1 MNRLIISLLFFLLPT
16 LAIAQTVGELEPWLE
31 NDFSPKLV
39 ATLVVDDNDFTGMGD
54 ITGDDVN
61 ISAGTGNY
69 TSTGYGVFAASLVKL
84 DAQSGSTAMVHST
97 SGNLYFGAFGTE
109 STLVQSNGQLKFF
122 GANMVVPAQ
131 LRRAAYENSKIV
143 FGEGGADT
151 NFENAESGGF
161 VFRTNAALAAA
172 NTDLVSIDGSGNI
185 NILLDNAQL
194 TLGAAGATDSYLEWN
209 TAGATDHLL
218 IYSLGGIQLGTAAT
232 EIHGINT
239 APVANQML
247 TADFTNGSG
256 SPFFIDGTMAATADD
271 GKDAKGYSI
280 SLTMTG
286 LADAAVAADGT
297 GVYSL
302 VTNNTTYNA
311 GGVTGN
317 TYGIYAQATFGG
329 TVTATGATETYGGRF
344 VADGDMGTAAAV
356 IRNYGCRAAASGTA
370 TTNYGGHF
378 SATSAT
384 INWAIFNAAGNV
396 FLGDDNEKTMWGT
409 TNTDLQIYSDGDQG
423 VFDLTGALYIRPS
436 GDTDDYFSFSTASDV
451 PTIGTVGSCDLI
463 LAPSGGVQIGDAAT
477 EIHGINTAPVANQM
491 LTADFTDAGATS
503 FFIDGTYANT
513 GADSKT
519 VRGYSIVLDISGTHD
534 SSGIADSRGVFSQIN
549 DNTVY
554 NSSIV
559 LGNIYGVFGQ
569 TVFAGTNTD
578 NGGLKHYGGFFKS
591 SGDMG
596 TNGASKHY
604 GILGLAA
611 DTADVNYGGFF
622 SASGATNNWAVYA
635 SAGNVYVADDLIAN
649 GQTGNTLQTP
659 TLGVGVTT
667 LAITKNVVTLTGH
680 VDDNTLGTIT
690 GGLAGQTITI
700 ICTDAKVTIT
710 DTNAHTAN
718 TVDLSAAFTSA
729 DDTVLSLIYDGTSWY
744 EVSRSVN

>member
-1 MNRLIISLLFFLLPT
+1 
-16 LAIAQTVGELEPWLE
+16 
-31 NDFSPKLV
+31 
-39 ATLVVDDNDFTGMGD
+39 
-54 ITGDDVN
+54 
-61 ISAGTGNY
+61 
-69 TSTGYGVFAASLVKL
+69 
-84 DAQSGSTAMVHST
+84 
-97 SGNLYFGAFGTE
+97 
-109 STLVQSNGQLKFF
+109 
-122 GANMVVPAQ
+122 
-131 LRRAAYENSKIV
+131 
-143 FGEGGADT
+143 
-151 NFENAESGGF
+151 
-161 VFRTNAALAAA
+161 
-172 NTDLVSIDGSGNI
+172 
-185 NILLDNAQL
+185 
-194 TLGAAGATDSYLEWN
+194 
-209 TAGATDHLL
+209 
-218 IYSLGGIQLGTAAT
+218 
-232 EIHGINT
+232 
-239 APVANQML
+239 
-247 TADFTNGSG
+247 
-256 SPFFIDGTMAATADD
+256 
-271 GKDAKGYSI
+271 
-280 SLTMTG
+280 
-286 LADAAVAADGT
+286 
-297 GVYSL
+297 
-302 VTNNTTYNA
+302 
-311 GGVTGN
+311 
-317 TYGIYAQATFGG
+317 
-329 TVTATGATETYGGRF
+329 
-344 VADGDMGTAAAV
+344 
-356 IRNYGCRAAASGTA
+356 
-370 TTNYGGHF
+370 
-378 SATSAT
+378 
-384 INWAIFNAAGNV
+384 
-396 FLGDDNEKTMWGT
+396 
-409 TNTDLQIYSDGDQG
+409 
-423 VFDLTGALYIRPS
+423 LYIRPS